1 MKINFL
7 LPHLKLSGGIHVAM
21 TFADLLARRGHQLI
35 VVAEDKSMKRYLRIF
50 FSGHHPLLPNNSAVK
65 VMRVKDFAELPDAD
79 IFFADSWRVALKLYN
94 LKTKAA
100 KFQYLQHDER
110 LYHGNPAEV
119 EEVYRL
125 PLKKFVNATWIYDA
139 LKKIGQDSVI
149 LFNAVDCE
157 LFNPDKRSRPNDDKE
172 IKILLLHHTYGW
184 KGTQDGISIVNDLKK
199 KYQNVKLVLYGTRT
213 KKIDLPYDEYHYDA
227 TGKDLARIFA
237 NSDIYLGCSIDDSRP
252 IAHRWAMA
260 SGAAL
265 AIYNNM
271 SVQDYALNGE
281 TALIAKKGD
290 TQDLTKKAE
299 EFIRNPDIREKIANN
314 ALAYV
319 RGLPTWEQLT
329 DKLENI
335 FKEVILK

>member
-7 LPHLKLSGGIHVAM
+7 LPHLKLSGGVHVTM
-21 TFADLLARRGHQLI
+21 TFADLLARRGHQVI
-35 VVAEDKSMKRYLRIF
+35 VAVEDKSMKRYLRIF
-50 FSGHHPLLPNNSAVK
+50 FSAHHRLLPNNSAVK
-65 VMRVKDFAELPDAD
+65 IIKVKDFAKLPEAD
-79 IFFADSWRVALKLYN
+79 VFFADSWKVAQKLYELN
-94 LKTKAA
+94 IGAA
-100 KFQYLQHDER
+100 TFQYLQHDER

-119 EEVYRL
+119 EKVYRL

-199 KYQNVKLVLYGTRT
+199 KYPNAKLVLYGTRT
-213 KKIDLPYDEYHYDA
+213 KKIDLPYDEYYYDA
-227 TGKDLARIFA
+227 TGEDLARVFA

-265 AIYNNM
+265 AIYDNM
-271 SVQDYALNGE
+271 SVQDYASNGE

-290 TQDLTKKAE
+290 AQNLSQKLE
-299 EFIRNPDIREKIANN
+299 EFIVNPDIRKKIANN

-319 RGLPTWEQLT
+319 RDLPSWEDLT
-329 DKLENI
+329 NKLENI
-335 FKEVILK
+335 FKEAILK